1 MNELVIE
8 ENNIIKSTVKRIDY
22 IDIVKGIT
30 IILMIIGHVSN
41 IPTILR
47 TFIFSFHMPLFFII
61 SGYTFKKKKQTKLL
75 KSSIRRLIIPYLLTG
90 ITMLILNIIISI
102 KNQEIKNILNLIK
115 NSFLSI
121 LWGSGAREICPTG
134 IQPIGAIW
142 FLLAMFWGGLIFNS
156 ILQTKRPIIWILI
169 ISYTSYLSVKL
180 TWLPLDIQQGMF
192 SVLFMYIGYIM
203 KKDNFFDKKLSFS
216 LQILMLGIWT
226 FSVCYGK
233 PFSMVSMWIPNG
245 FLNIVSA
252 VCGTYFIVKL
262 SQIIEKKVY
271 LLKQPLINLGQN
283 TLLIL
288 CVHLIILNYFPWNKL
303 ANMLTGSNLE
313 SLKVLIFLTINIIL
327 SLSISMLLNKI
338 KLIHEIFH
346 GNKIFR
352 IDKAS

>member
-1 MNELVIE
+1 
-8 ENNIIKSTVKRIDY
+8 
-22 IDIVKGIT
+22 
-30 IILMIIGHVSN
+30 
-41 IPTILR
+41 
-47 TFIFSFHMPLFFII
+47 
-61 SGYTFKKKKQTKLL
+61 
-75 KSSIRRLIIPYLLTG
+75 
-90 ITMLILNIIISI
+90 MLILNIIISI

>member
-245 FLNIVSA
+245 FLNIV
-252 VCGTYFIVKL
+252 IH
-262 SQIIEKKVY
+262 
-271 LLKQPLINLGQN
+271 
-283 TLLIL
+283 IL
-288 CVHLIILNYFPWNKL
+288 
-303 ANMLTGSNLE
+303 
-313 SLKVLIFLTINIIL
+313 
-327 SLSISMLLNKI
+327 
-338 KLIHEIFH
+338 
-346 GNKIFR
+346 
-352 IDKAS
+352 